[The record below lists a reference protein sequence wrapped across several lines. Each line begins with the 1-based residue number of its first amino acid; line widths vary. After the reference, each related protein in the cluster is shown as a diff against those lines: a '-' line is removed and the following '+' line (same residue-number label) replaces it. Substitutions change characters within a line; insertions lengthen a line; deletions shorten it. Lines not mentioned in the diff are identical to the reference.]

1 MLARDRLCQ
10 FAAALESLLGSRDV
24 YAFEAAWE
32 RRSLHRC
39 AADALTLARRT
50 SSPAVGAA
58 LAEVDRLLLRVLRHV
73 RTLPQ
78 DPHIVTFRIP
88 ELERWQHAAA
98 AALAG
103 ARWGGAGLKTV
114 AADTAAP
121 LARRYFALLTLAE
134 RHPVGAWPVFARY
147 LAVPGAHHAFVAAAV
162 EAARF
167 YPGHAGDLMALFERI
182 RGDLLLRRF
191 LGPKI
196 LESLYVL
203 ADPVSLPLFQQLA
216 IAGHTDR
223 DPERCEVT
231 RALVAI
237 RRLTGQVVPSTK
249 FPDVAQA
256 DVRRALDRA
265 QERFDAE
272 RDVLRSVQV
281 I

>member
-10 FAAALESLLGSRDV
+10 FAASLEALLATADV
-24 YAFEAAWE
+24 GAFELAWE
-32 RRSLHRC
+32 HRALPRV
-39 AADALTLARRT
+39 AADALAMARRANV
-50 SSPAVGAA
+50 PAVATV
-58 LAEVDRLLLRVLRHV
+58 LAQVDRLLLRVLRHV
-73 RTLPQ
+73 RAFPA
-78 DPHIVTFRIP
+78 DPRVLTFRIP

-121 LARRYFALLTLAE
+121 LARRYFAFLTLAE
-134 RHPVGAWPVFARY
+134 RHPAGAWPVFERY
-147 LAVPGAHHAFVAAAV
+147 LAASRPHHAFLAAAV

-167 YPGHAGDLMALFERI
+167 YPGHAAEVVRVFQRI

-203 ADPVSLPLFQQLA
+203 GDPVALPLFEELA
-216 IAGHTDR
+216 VTGHTDP

-237 RRLTGQVVPSTK
+237 RQLTGRVANSSK
-249 FPDVAQA
+249 FPDPGRPEVE
-256 DVRRALDRA
+256 RALDQA
-265 QERFDAE
+265 QQRFDAD
-272 RDVLRSVQV
+272 RDVLRSVRV